1 MYNPKNIEPKWQ
13 ATWEEQNIYAAH
25 DFDDRKKFY
34 VLVEFPYP
42 SGAGLH
48 VGHVRSYTAMDIIA
62 RKKRMDGYNVIYP
75 IGWDA
80 FGLPTENY
88 AIKNKIAPQKATEDN
103 VAVFKKQIK
112 ALGISFDWDREINTT
127 DPSYYKWTQWIFL
140 QLFKNGLAYKATM
153 PINWCPSCK
162 IGLANEEVVNGSC
175 ERCGTPSSKK
185 ELSQWMLKITEYA
198 ERLINDLDDV
208 DFLEKIKAQQINWIG
223 RSEGAHIIFDVKDSE
238 HSLEVFTTRP
248 DTLFGVTYMVVAP
261 EHFLLEKLQ
270 NKITN
275 WNDVQTYITQAQQK
289 SDLERSH
296 LQKDKTGIK
305 LEGISA
311 IHPLTG
317 EEIPVYVADYVL
329 VNYGTGAI
337 MAVPSDDERD
347 AEFAEKHGLE
357 IKPIIE
363 DDSLVNSGKFTGLST
378 EDAKTK
384 IIEALAAKNKGE
396 KAITYKLRDWVFSR
410 QHYWGEPIPIV
421 YCDDCGMV
429 PLPEDQLPLELP
441 VVQEYEPTDTGESPL
456 AKITDWV
463 NTECP
468 KCAKPAKR
476 ETDTMPNWAGSSW
489 YWLRYTDPNND
500 NAFADAE
507 KLKYWTPV
515 DIYNGGMEHTT
526 LHLLYSRFWHK
537 FLHDQGFVPTHEPYQ
552 KRVSHGLILA
562 EDHQKMSKSKGNVVN
577 PDVVVQEYGAD
588 TLRMYEMFMGPY
600 DEPIPW
606 STQNIVGVRRFLDK
620 IAAVSVTENNDE
632 SMTRELHK
640 MIKKVTEDI
649 DARHFNTAIS
659 AMMIF
664 INAIDKENG
673 IYKDVW
679 SEFVKILS
687 PFAPHLAE
695 ELWEQLGNTTSV
707 TIQTWP
713 TFNEELTLDS
723 TVTIA
728 VSVNGKTRATL
739 EVTKDTPEETIKE
752 QALALENIVKYTQD
766 TEIKKVI
773 VVPNKIVNIV
783 I

>member
-1 MYNPKNIEPKWQ
+1 MYNPKDIEPKWQ
-13 ATWEEQNIYAAH
+13 KKWEDQNIYAAH

-62 RKKRMDGYNVIYP
+62 RKKRMDGFNVMYP

-162 IGLANEEVVNGSC
+162 IGLANEEVVNGNC
-175 ERCGTPSSKK
+175 ERCGTTSSKK

-198 ERLINDLDDV
+198 ERLISDLDDV

-223 RSEGAHIIFDVKDSE
+223 RSEGAHIVFDVKNTE
-238 HSLEVFTTRP
+238 HALEVFTTRP

-261 EHFLLEKLQ
+261 EHFLLEKL
-270 NKITN
+270 KDTITN
-275 WNDVQTYITQAQQK
+275 WPDVQTYITQAQQK

-311 IHPLTG
+311 VHPLTG

-347 AEFAEKHGLE
+347 AEFAEAYGLE
-357 IKPIIE
+357 TRPIIE
-363 DDSLVNSGKFTGLST
+363 NNVLINSGAFTGLST
-378 EDAKTK
+378 EDATSK
-384 IIEALAAKNKGE
+384 IIEELASKNKGE

-421 YCDDCGMV
+421 YCDECGMV

-468 KCAKPAKR
+468 KCSKPAKR

-489 YWLRYTDPNND
+489 YWLRYIDPQND
-500 NAFADAE
+500 NMFADPD

-577 PDVVVQEYGAD
+577 PDDVIQEFGAD
-588 TLRMYEMFMGPY
+588 TLRVYEMFMGPY

-620 IAAVSVTENNDE
+620 IASIKVTETHDD
-632 SMTRELHK
+632 STTRELHK

-649 DARHFNTAIS
+649 DTRQFNTAVS

-664 INAIDKENG
+664 VNAIDKEQG
-673 IYKDVW
+673 IHKETW

-695 ELWEQLGNTTSV
+695 ELWESLGNTDSV
-707 TIQTWP
+707 TTQSWP
-713 TFNEELTLDS
+713 TYNESLTQDT

-728 VSVNGKTRATL
+728 ISINGKVRGQL
-739 EVTKDTPEETIKE
+739 EVETDTPEETIKE
-752 QALALENIVKYTQD
+752 QALALDNVVKYTEGI
-766 TEIKKVI
+766 EIKKII